1 MNTPMT
7 RRHRLLRLPLAFC
20 LMCAAACAATTAPS
34 AAALHGDWV
43 LLTVDGTPADTAH
56 ARLSFDDQ
64 AHFTATAGCNRI
76 FGSYRT
82 GNGRLTL
89 PPAAS
94 TLRACDEALMA
105 AENRLHRVL
114 ANLNNAPF
122 TITQNRLT
130 VRNRQGRTVL
140 EARRL
145 QAGETP

>member
-64 AHFTATAGCNRI
+64 AHFTVP
-76 FGSYRT
+76 
-82 GNGRLTL
+82 
-89 PPAAS
+89 PPAATGFS
-94 TLRACDEALMA
+94 A
-105 AENRLHRVL
+105 AT
-114 ANLNNAPF
+114 APA
-122 TITQNRLT
+122 TD
-130 VRNRQGRTVL
+130 G
-140 EARRL
+140 
-145 QAGETP
+145 